1 VNNDV
6 GQPASLSHREQI
18 RAALRDNPRKMTIQL
33 ARELGVPEVEVIR
46 TMPADAVT
54 ELDVGRWEE
63 LLRAL
68 ESLGDVHVIVTNGS
82 VTLEAFGRFGNFS
95 CFGEGEGCYF
105 NVQTKSLDMH
115 LRLAVAG
122 QVDRDLG
129 IEAADRALHRFQ
141 AGPDRRHTLAHRPS
155 SNRTSA
161 GEVMVDLPPHRRR
174 LTNHRRAQFRT
185 VGARLIHDH
194 RERRLERVRKIAGM
208 RARLLR
214 LTLIMLEQ
222 IVQFLHHRRDLHRQ
236 TRVDPRHPAGP
247 HGRDLAAH
255 LAQRP

>member
-46 TMPADAVT
+46 AMPADAVT

-115 LRLAVAG
+115 LRPSTLGSAFAVEKPG
-122 QVDRDLG
+122 HMDGVRTLS
-129 IEAADRALHRFQ
+129 FQ
-141 AGPDRRHTLAHRPS
+141 
-155 SNRTSA
+155 
-161 GEVMVDLPPHRRR
+161 
-174 LTNHRRAQFRT
+174 FY
-185 VGARLIHDH
+185 H
-194 RERRLERVRKIAGM
+194 REGFAAFKVF
-208 RARLLR
+208 
-214 LTLIMLEQ
+214 LTFGGAAPPPQRIEQ
-222 IVQFLHHRRDLHRQ
+222 FNAIRDRFA
-236 TRVDPRHPAGP
+236 VPGEI
-247 HGRDLAAH
+247 
-255 LAQRP
+255 